1 MRKPSIV
8 GSTQNGR
15 VPSLTRLR
23 GTPTGAV
30 EVGTPSGRAERRRP
44 ATPTPGT
51 WKTGTHAI
59 APVDGK
65 PPARLRYHLYL
76 PRDSGKRAM
85 PLVVMLHGCRQT
97 ARLFAKGTRMNA
109 LGDREGFAVLY
120 LQQSSNAHPY
130 RCWNWYDALSQR
142 GEGEAALIAATVEHL
157 TAKHVFDPTRI
168 YVAGLSAGA
177 SMAAIL
183 AVRYPR
189 LFAAVGLHS
198 GVVFGAADSAVGGL
212 GAMRRGA
219 SDAPESVVRS
229 ALEDTGHV
237 SGMPAVLIHGDRDS
251 VVDPI
256 NLEQLTAQ
264 FKVLNGL
271 TSTTEPSTQ
280 RPINDSTDR
289 PSGEGGPPNQTDY
302 LAGKKSVIRIYA
314 VPTLEHAWSGGDGN
328 VPFHSDEGPDAS
340 ALMWA
345 FFEQHRRLPP
355 G

>member
-1 MRKPSIV
+1 L
-8 GSTQNGR
+8 G
-15 VPSLTRLR
+15 
-23 GTPTGAV
+23 GTPTRAV
-30 EVGTPSGRAERRRP
+30 KVEIPAGRTERRRP
-44 ATPTPGT
+44 AIPTRGV

-59 APVDGK
+59 AAMDGK

-76 PRDSGKRAM
+76 PSDSTKRAM

-109 LGDREGFAVLY
+109 LAEREGFAVLY
-120 LQQSSNAHPY
+120 PQQSSSAHPY
-130 RCWNWYDALSQR
+130 RCWNWYDSLSQR

-157 TAKHVFDPTRI
+157 TAKHAFDPTRI

-183 AVRYPR
+183 AIRHPR

-198 GVVFGAADSAVGGL
+198 GVVFGAADSALGGL
-212 GAMRRGA
+212 SAMRRGA
-219 SDAPESVVRS
+219 NDAPESVIRS
-229 ALEDTGHV
+229 ALEDSGRV
-237 SGMPAVLIHGDRDS
+237 SGMPAVLIHGERDS

-264 FKVLNGL
+264 FKVLNGV
-271 TSTTEPSTQ
+271 TSSAEPSP
-280 RPINDSTDR
+280 RRLIVDSDDT
-289 PSGEGGPPNQTDY
+289 PSSEAGPPRQTDS
-302 LAGKKSVIRIYA
+302 LAGKKSVVRIYA
-314 VPTLEHAWSGGDGN
+314 VPALEHAWSGGDGN
-328 VPFHSDEGPDAS
+328 VPFHSDDGPDAS